1 VSVHHT
7 AADDQAMWRL
17 VVMWADDE
25 FVQRMVRITS
35 PNLLEANTMVR
46 PIIRM
51 RVNLRIKYIGYLG
64 TNPGMTGKFGLS
76 AASILSVF
84 TKFTI

>member
-1 VSVHHT
+1 
-7 AADDQAMWRL
+7 MWRL

-35 PNLLEANTMVR
+35 PNLLEANILEANTMVR

-51 RVNLRIKYIGYLG
+51 RVKYASSTLDISGP
-64 TNPGMTGKFGLS
+64 TPG
-76 AASILSVF
+76 
-84 TKFTI
+84 